1 MSYDA
6 SIIANTFNH
15 LYLCLIILEIYLIKN
30 YGSKKYSLLSCNSQ
44 KDLDSKAKK
53 FIIERAELQLRKG
66 EFLSCSVRRNNTVN
80 VYKLLAKEQVDFEKW
95 HIYFGDERCFPLNH
109 LERNSNVAESTWLSK
124 VNILKSNI
132 FIIPAELG
140 NTEGAL
146 AYEKILD
153 KNKPFDLVMLGLGD
167 DGHIASLFPNHQWDN
182 SKQVISVSNSP
193 KAPSDRISLTPS
205 RLSNTEDVLFLIS
218 GKNKVNAFKQWKE
231 ELIYLQT

>member
-1 MSYDA
+1 MVQK
-6 SIIANTFNH
+6 NTV
-15 LYLCLIILEIYLIKN
+15 Y
-30 YGSKKYSLLSCNSQ
+30 LSCNTQ
-44 KDLDSKAKK
+44 KDLDRKAKK
-53 FIIERAELQLRKG
+53 FIIERAELAIKNKG
-66 EFLSCSVRRNNTVN
+66 SFSLVLSGGTTPVN
-80 VYKLLAKEQVDFEKW
+80 VYKLLANEQVDFEKW

-167 DGHIASLFPNHQWDN
+167 DGHIASLFPTHQWDN
-182 SKQVISVSNSP
+182 SKQVVSVSNAP
-193 KAPSDRISLTPS
+193 KSPSDRISLTPS
-205 RLSNTEDVLFLIS
+205 RLSNTEEVLFLIS
-218 GKNKVNAFKQWKE
+218 GKNKVNAFKQWMGGVDLPAN
-231 ELIYLQT
+231 LISAKNKISILTFDVI